1 MTANEIKNE
10 IDEIKKMED
19 KFKQK
24 DLKYKTNIYITFNIL
39 KR

>member
-10 IDEIKKMED
+10 IEEIKKMED

-24 DLKYKTNIYITFNIL
+24 DLKNKTNTYITFNIL

>member
-10 IDEIKKMED
+10 IEEIKKMED

-24 DLKYKTNIYITFNIL
+24 DLKNKTNIYITFNIL

>member
-24 DLKYKTNIYITFNIL
+24 DLKNKTNIYITFNIL